1 MPAWL
6 GSFLLSK
13 NFDYGWLPTIE
24 FKPKPGGFSNAKWF
38 QLAMFP
44 FQSCLSSSP
53 DFSLQQ
59 RQALASGNG
68 TICVFIQLP
77 VEDLRQLAL
86 RTVRQNVSKKEDC
99 FCLDVPLSIQ
109 FELAQMF
116 VWRKKRSWKVLVTR
130 ERKKTDPYL
139 NKRGSSGRS
148 ETEESLKNEDRAFF
162 WSICWKVRFWH
173 FLVVCL
179 FR

>member
-1 MPAWL
+1 M
-6 GSFLLSK
+6 FL
-13 NFDYGWLPTIE
+13 
-24 FKPKPGGFSNAKWF
+24 
-38 QLAMFP
+38 
-44 FQSCLSSSP
+44 FQSYLSSSP

-116 VWRKKRSWKVLVTR
+116 V
-130 ERKKTDPYL
+130 
-139 NKRGSSGRS
+139 
-148 ETEESLKNEDRAFF
+148 
-162 WSICWKVRFWH
+162 
-173 FLVVCL
+173 
-179 FR
+179 